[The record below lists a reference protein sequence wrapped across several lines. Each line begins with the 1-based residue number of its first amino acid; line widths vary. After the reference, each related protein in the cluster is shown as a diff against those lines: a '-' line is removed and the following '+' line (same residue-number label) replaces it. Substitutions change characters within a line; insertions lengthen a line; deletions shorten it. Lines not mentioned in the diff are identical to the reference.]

1 MEQIKSQ
8 LVTLCQKSSTG
19 TLFGV
24 TEQNK
29 SLVISLKEG
38 SIIGLSL
45 SNVVGAAALPLI
57 QAESF
62 PRVRFTNKLV
72 IRVDTDLPK
81 TTEILEKIGV
91 KLPVE
96 TPSVKPLSPNNIR
109 SFNGQ
114 QVRAIVD
121 KTAKK
126 LFGPI
131 AVLLLEE
138 YFDTNELLTHEELR
152 RRLQAMAEAA
162 DAPHLVEPFILEVI
176 ENPLLSKVQ

>member
-8 LVTLCQKSSTG
+8 LVTLCQQSSTG

-24 TEQNK
+24 TEQNE
-29 SLVISLKEG
+29 SMVIVLKEG

-45 SNVVGAAALPLI
+45 RNVVGAAALPLI
-57 QAESF
+57 QAASCH
-62 PRVRFTNKLV
+62 RVRFTNKLV
-72 IRVDTDLPK
+72 MRVDTDLPK
-81 TTEILEKIGV
+81 TAEILEKIGV

-96 TPSVKPLSPNNIR
+96 TPSLNPLSPNNIR

-114 QVRAIVD
+114 QVRAIVE

-138 YFDTNELLTHEELR
+138 YFATNESLTHEELR

-176 ENPLLSKVQ
+176 ENPLLSKLQ